1 MLSPDQPVFPFK
13 HEWASGPES
22 SSGID
27 LRTWMATQ
35 IMAAGSCDTRVH
47 DTPEVRAKDAIDW
60 ADALI
65 TELNK
70 PKP

>member
-35 IMAAGSCDTRVH
+35 FLSAFITHKGFDGMRLEREAVQT
-47 DTPEVRAKDAIDW
+47 
-60 ADALI
+60 ADRLI

>member
-1 MLSPDQPVFPFK
+1 MLSPDQSVFPMVV
-13 HEWASGPES
+13 PEGDYQQP
-22 SSGID
+22 GIS

-65 TELNK
+65 AELNK